1 MLYNHICDWR
11 YQEMKRNIIFPW
23 LLPRFVSIRCC
34 LHVFSHTSSH
44 TNKVFPRL
52 VPWFFLKKFFTWLT
66 PRSLTYTLFF
76 PWFFP
81 KFLTSAIKFPRFPPE
96 NLHSSVPNFQPKQKR
111 PVIEASGW
119 NKSLLYTLYSWY
131 KLRRVLQDAFQHLLV
146 LNWGEVGSN
155 CCGCLNPLRT
165 TSPLA

>member
-52 VPWFFLKKFFTWLT
+52 VPWSFLKKFFTWLT

-119 NKSLLYTLYSWY
+119 NKLYIYISLCACVINMKKMIHRWFHV
-131 KLRRVLQDAFQHLLV
+131 KELQA
-146 LNWGEVGSN
+146 WPRN
-155 CCGCLNPLRT
+155 CILWQMG
-165 TSPLA
+165 